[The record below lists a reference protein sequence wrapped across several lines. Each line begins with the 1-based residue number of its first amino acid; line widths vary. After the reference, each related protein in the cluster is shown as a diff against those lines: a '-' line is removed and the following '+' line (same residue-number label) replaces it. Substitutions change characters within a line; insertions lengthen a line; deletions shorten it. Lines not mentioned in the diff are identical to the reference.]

1 MKSNLVLQLDGRIFP
16 DPNNNADDKGDTQND
31 SSKDKYK
38 LRPRAGKGESR
49 TSVGPARAAPLSK
62 YRRRTA
68 NARERS
74 RMREINSA
82 FEALR
87 RCVPGGAGAPTVPER
102 LTKIS
107 TLRLATQYI
116 ATLAAALASPQQP
129 SQSCPFDLFDV
140 RLEDVAP
147 SPSSA
152 FSSDLPDTFC
162 SASVSSEF
170 SLSPDFP
177 DDSLS
182 PFDPFLTDFS

>member
-1 MKSNLVLQLDGRIFP
+1 MKSNSILQPDGGGPASVGRQQFP
-16 DPNNNADDKGDTQND
+16 DPNNNSG
-31 SSKDKYK
+31 DKYK
-38 LRPRAGKGESR
+38 LRPRAAAGG
-49 TSVGPARAAPLSK
+49 GPRAADRPPRAQPLSK

-116 ATLAAALASPQQP
+116 AALAAALNSPQPQQP
-129 SQSCPFDLFDV
+129 CLHQGDLF
-140 RLEDVAP
+140 EMAA

-152 FSSDLPDTFC
+152 FSSDIPDTFC
-162 SASVSSEF
+162 SASMSSEF

-177 DDSLS
+177 EDSLS
-182 PFDPFLTDFS
+182 SFDPFLADFS